1 MVKMK
6 ERNNQLK
13 AAIGNM
19 APVKRIIESNN
30 IPSEDTTNKQGYA
43 AYSLDDELKLI
54 SMLNTLKLEPQCY
67 RSESQTMREL
77 SELIEKLALNDP
89 YFVAQCIVYSRC
101 LGEGMRSINHLAATL
116 LAPFIAGKDFAKR
129 FYGPFNKKTKSGGCI
144 YRPDDMSEIKDIFD
158 VLNPNVSALTNA
170 MKKGFKSVI
179 ESLDTY
185 QIAKY
190 KKSVMDIANL
200 CHPDSKL
207 SNAVIN
213 VNGEEMKTIDAL
225 MKGISISADT
235 WEVTQSEAGQEIA
248 KAVKEGRIDK
258 KEAKQILD
266 EAKSLNWKELLHDN
280 KLGILAA
287 LRNIRNIL
295 NTNPDAE
302 TINMLCDLIS
312 NPNALRNGKIMPY
325 QIDLAFTTIN
335 DVNNSEY
342 SNTIK
347 NALLKGYELSIPNLK
362 ETLTGKTL
370 VMVDCSGS
378 MHVRCTTKNGKHA
391 RSACQQAGLIA
402 ATIAKAVNADIIR
415 FGTHAEFF
423 NTNSYMNTNVFEL
436 GTYIS
441 YSNMGCTSIASA
453 FDLIKRYKKSYDRI
467 IILSDNECNYGVV
480 SKSYKEYIRSVCSPY
495 IYAVDL
501 AAYGTTPVKGDKVN
515 YYYGYGYRFFD
526 DISSKEFN
534 PNMHI
539 DKIRKIII

>member
-43 AYSLDDELKLI
+43 AYSLDDELRLI

-77 SELIEKLALNDP
+77 SELIEILALNDP

-158 VLNPNVSALTNA
+158 ALNPDISALTNA

-190 KKSVMDIANL
+190 KKSIMDVANL
-200 CHPDSKL
+200 CHPNSKL
-207 SNAVIN
+207 SNAVITI
-213 VNGEEMKTIDAL
+213 NGKKMKTIDAL
-225 MKGISISADT
+225 MKGINISADT
-235 WEVTQSEAGQEIA
+235 WEVAQSEAGQEIA
-248 KAVKEGRIDK
+248 AAVKDGKLDK
-258 KEAKQILD
+258 D
-266 EAKSLNWKELLHDN
+266 EAKKMLDQAKALNWKELLSEN
-280 KLGILAA
+280 KLGIMAA
-287 LRNIRNIL
+287 IRNI
-295 NTNPDAE
+295 NNIIKSNPDND
-302 TINMLCDLIS
+302 TINALCNLIS
-312 NPNALRNGKIMPY
+312 NPAAIRNGKIMPY
-325 QIDLAFTTIN
+325 QIDLAYSTMIT
-335 DVNNSEY
+335 NSAN
-342 SNTIK
+342 SNIIK
-347 NALLKGYELSIPNLK
+347 QALLKGYELAIPNLK
-362 ETLTGKTL
+362 DSLTGKTL

-378 MHVRCTTKNGKHA
+378 MHVICKTKNGTIN
-391 RSACQQAGLIA
+391 RTSCDQAGLIA
-402 ATIAKAVNADIIR
+402 ATIVKAVNADVIR
-415 FGTHAEFF
+415 FGTSAEFF
-423 NTNSYMNTNVFEL
+423 STNNYNYMDVFSL
-436 GTYIS
+436 GKEIS
-441 YSNMGCTSIASA
+441 KANMGCTSIDAA
-453 FDLIKRYKKSYDRI
+453 FNLINRYNKKYDRI
-467 IILSDNECNYGVV
+467 IILSDNECNRGVV
-480 SKSYKEYIRSVCSPY
+480 SHAYKNYIHNVCSPY

-501 AAYGTTPVKGDKVN
+501 AAYGTSPIKGDKVN
-515 YYYGYGYRFFD
+515 YYYGYGYAFFD
-526 DISSKEFN
+526 DITSKEFN
-534 PNMHI
+534 PKMHI
-539 DKIRKIII
+539 DKIRKIVI